1 MKRQLPLWRA
11 WAMMLALFVGTDAVA
26 ATASPNVTAA
36 STSEPKLNGTGDA
49 WVPFT
54 NALGFP
60 NSSKS
65 IKVFYLSDDLA
76 VYPLNGAAATVQLR
90 AKTGGPMINCTFNA
104 GVPVLSGTN
113 GGTCTF
119 RIINTAG
126 QVDTLEIFHLGML
139 SGDIRVTATGITASG
154 GGNTVDPYD
163 SDTVIPAK
171 PAPAVGPPLSR
182 LPARLVLVFDKS
194 GSMNWS
200 SKLNGDPVCGA
211 LYSPNPDCR
220 RWKVLRR
227 ATEQMISVA
236 KAYQLP
242 TDKLGVVFFDS
253 DAKNTGGIAA
263 MTTPT
268 LDAVLTAIDL
278 PANQPGGGTSIG
290 DGIENLQSA
299 VTGGDNAEFNNTML
313 LFTDGAQNTSKFL
326 VWDGADLR
334 INTNNSPIGGDL
346 VRPATKQ
353 LSLCPFRLRLD
364 DPSDPDSSSLL
375 QNIANYSGCG
385 ALNIETTLD
394 NPPAGAIQ
402 YFLQVLADTL
412 IGDKLELLHT
422 DKGEQAAPSG
432 AIAPP
437 PLDMSFKTSKKDLA
451 FTILLGWDQAFQA
464 DGRPNIKLSK
474 DGVDFDPLHNPRF
487 TVSGGAE
494 HVALTL
500 RAPFCDA
507 HGKCVSSDGDWKMRV
522 ARTLPRGL
530 GHWNLFVIGDNASI
544 VSRYNVGQTKTG
556 IGEPL
561 QLKATLTEGGKPLV
575 GLPAGTVRAFISGP
589 ALSLGNIL
597 SDGKAK
603 AGEAPQGDALSASG
617 LKLQAM
623 LADPA
628 QRDKI
633 LKALELGAEKGI
645 ELKETSPGV
654 YTGEYPATL
663 AEGVYQVTYRI
674 DSTSSDNGAF
684 TRVFTTDHYVQVAP
698 DAAATAKTIKH
709 EPARPCPSTYAGGC
723 IKLTLTPVD
732 GKGNRVGP
740 GKSTS
745 FQVVQPF
752 EGGLVGDVTDNL
764 DGSYSLVIGYNKKG
778 LAPPVLRIDG
788 QTLTLPD
795 AVGTGGKGGG
805 GKLTGDGDKPI
816 WQQWW
821 VWLIALLVLLV
832 LILLM
837 RRK

>member
-1 MKRQLPLWRA
+1 MKREHSLLRA
-11 WAMMLALFVGTDAVA
+11 WAMALALLVGADAVA
-26 ATASPNVTAA
+26 ATATPNVTAA
-36 STSEPKLNGTGDA
+36 STSEPKLNGAGDA
-49 WVPFT
+49 WVPFS

-90 AKTGGPMINCTFNA
+90 AKTGGPTINCTFNA
-104 GVPVLSGTN
+104 AVPVLTASN

-119 RIINTAG
+119 RMSNTAG
-126 QVDTLEIFHLGML
+126 QIDTLEIFHLGML
-139 SGDIRVTATGITASG
+139 AGNIRVTATGIAASG

-163 SDTVIPAK
+163 SDTVIPGTP
-171 PAPAVGPPLSR
+171 PAPAAGPPLSR
-182 LPARLVLVFDKS
+182 LPARMVLVFDKS
-194 GSMNWS
+194 GSMAWS

-211 LYSPNPDCR
+211 LFSPNPDCQ

-227 ATEQMISVA
+227 ATGQMVSVA

-242 TDKLGVVFFDS
+242 GDQLGVVFFDN
-253 DAKNTGGIAA
+253 DASNTGGVAA
-263 MTTPT
+263 MTNAT
-268 LDAVLTAIDL
+268 LDAVLTAIDSRS
-278 PANQPGGGTSIG
+278 PGGGTSIG
-290 DGIENLQSA
+290 DGIDNLQSA
-299 VTGGDNAEFNNTML
+299 VTGGDNANFNNTML

-334 INTNNSPIGGDL
+334 INATNSPIGGTL
-346 VRPATKQ
+346 VRPAGKQ
-353 LSLCPFRLRLD
+353 LSLCPFRLRMD

-394 NPPAGAIQ
+394 NPPAGAVQ

-412 IGDKLELLHT
+412 IGDKLELIQVA
-422 DKGEQAAPSG
+422 KGEQAGVAG
-432 AIAPP
+432 AGTPA
-437 PLDMSFKTSKKDLA
+437 LDMSFKTSKKDLA

-487 TVSGGAE
+487 TVSGSQD

-500 RAPFCDA
+500 RAPFCGVN
-507 HGKCVSSDGDWKMRV
+507 GKCVSSDGDWKMQV
-522 ARTLPRGL
+522 VRTLPRGL
-530 GHWNLFVIGDNASI
+530 GHWNLFVISDNASI
-544 VSRYNVGQTKTG
+544 VSRYNVNQSKSG

-589 ALSLGNIL
+589 ELSLGNIL
-597 SDGKAK
+597 SDGKGK
-603 AGEAPQGDALSASG
+603 AGDAPQGDALSAAG
-617 LKLQAM
+617 LKVQAM

-663 AEGVYQVTYRI
+663 AEGVYQVSYRI

-684 TRVFTTDHYVQVAP
+684 TRVYTTDHYVQVAP

-709 EPARPCPSTYAGGC
+709 EPVRPCPSTFAGGC
-723 IKLTLTPVD
+723 VQLSLTPVD
-732 GKGNRVGP
+732 AKGNRLGP
-740 GKSTS
+740 GKSAS
-745 FQVVQPF
+745 FQLVQPF
-752 EGGLVGDVTDNL
+752 EGGIVGDVTDNL
-764 DGSYSLVIGYNKKG
+764 DGSYTLVIGYNKKG
-778 LAPPVLRIDG
+778 MAPPALRIDG

-795 AVGTGGKGGG
+795 AVGTGGKGD
-805 GKLTGDGDKPI
+805 GKLTDDKPI

-821 VWLIALLVLLV
+821 VWLIALLVLLI

>member
-1 MKRQLPLWRA
+1 MKPQLPLWRLG
-11 WAMMLALFVGTDAVA
+11 AMLLALFVGTDAVA

-49 WVPFT
+49 WAPFG

-76 VYPLNGAAATVQLR
+76 VYPLNGAGATVQLR
-90 AKTGGPMINCTFNA
+90 PKGGGPMINCTFNA
-104 GVPVLSGTN
+104 GVPVMSGTN

-119 RIINTAG
+119 RMSNTAG
-126 QVDTLEIFHLGML
+126 QIDTLEVFHLGML
-139 SGDIRVTATGITASG
+139 SGDIRLTATGITASG
-154 GGNTVDPYD
+154 GGNTVDAYD
-163 SDTVIPAK
+163 SDTVIPGTP

-194 GSMNWS
+194 GSMAWS

-211 LYSPNPDCR
+211 LYAPNPDCQ
-220 RWKVLRR
+220 RWRVLRR

-242 TDKLGVVFFDS
+242 TDKLGVVFFDH
-253 DAKNTGGIAA
+253 DATNTGGIAA
-263 MTTPT
+263 MSSVN
-268 LDAVLTAIDL
+268 LDAVLSEIDK
-278 PANQPGGGTSIG
+278 PAHQPSGGTSIG

-299 VTGGDNAEFNNTML
+299 LVGGDNASFNNTML
-313 LFTDGAQNTSKFL
+313 LFTDGAQNTSKFV
-326 VWDGADLR
+326 VWDGLDLR
-334 INTNNSPIGGDL
+334 LNATNSPIGGEL
-346 VRPATKQ
+346 VRPAGKQ

-422 DKGEQAAPSG
+422 AKGAQADPG
-432 AIAPP
+432 GREGPP
-437 PLDMSFKTSKKDLA
+437 IDMAFKTSKKDLA
-451 FTILLGWDQAFQA
+451 FTVLLGWDKAFQA

-487 TVSGGAE
+487 TISGGNG
-494 HVALTL
+494 HIALTL

-507 HGKCVSSDGDWKMRV
+507 HGKCVSPDGDWKMQV
-522 ARTLPRGL
+522 NSTLARGPS
-530 GHWNLFVIGDNASI
+530 HWNLFVIADNASI
-544 VSRYNVGQTKTG
+544 YSRYAVSQNKAG

-561 QLKATLTEGGKPLV
+561 QLKATLTEGGKPLT
-575 GLPAGTVRAFISGP
+575 GLAAGTVRAFISGP
-589 ALSLGNIL
+589 AESLGNIL
-597 SDGKAK
+597 AAGKAK
-603 AGEAPQGDALSASG
+603 AGDAPQGDALSAAG
-617 LKLQAM
+617 LKAQAM
-623 LADPA
+623 LNDPA
-628 QRDKI
+628 QRDK
-633 LKALELGAEKGI
+633 LLAALELGAEKGI

-674 DSTSSDNGAF
+674 DSSSPDNGGF
-684 TRVFTTDHYVQVAP
+684 TRVYTTDHYVQVAP

-709 EPARPCPSTYAGGC
+709 EPARACPSTFAGGC
-723 IKLTLTPVD
+723 VQVTLKPVD
-732 GKGNRVGP
+732 AKGNLVGP
-740 GKSTS
+740 GKGASV
-745 FQVVQPF
+745 QLVQPF
-752 EGGLVGDVTDNL
+752 EGGLVGDVIDNL
-764 DGSYSLVIGYNKKG
+764 DGSYRIVIGYNKKG
-778 LAPPVLRIDG
+778 MAPPVLRIDG
-788 QTLTLPD
+788 LELKLPD

-805 GKLTGDGDKPI
+805 SIVDSGDKPI
-816 WQQWW
+816 WMQWW
-821 VWLIALLVLLV
+821 VWLIALLVLLI

>member
-1 MKRQLPLWRA
+1 MKREHSLLRA
-11 WAMMLALFVGTDAVA
+11 WAMTLALLVGADAVA
-26 ATASPNVTAA
+26 ATATPNVTAA
-36 STSEPKLNGTGDA
+36 STSEPKLNGAGDA
-49 WVPFT
+49 WAPFS

-76 VYPLNGAAATVQLR
+76 VYPLNGAGATVQLR
-90 AKTGGPMINCTFNA
+90 PKTSGTPINCTFNA

-113 GGTCTF
+113 GGSCTF
-119 RIINTAG
+119 RMTNTAG
-126 QVDTLEIFHLGML
+126 QIDTLEVFHLGLL
-139 SGDIRVTATGITASG
+139 SGDITLTATGITASG
-154 GGNTVDPYD
+154 GNTVDDYN
-163 SDTVIPAK
+163 SDNVIPGSK
-171 PAPAVGPPLSR
+171 PTPAAGPPLSR

-194 GSMNWS
+194 GSMAWS

-211 LYSPNPDCR
+211 LYSPNPDCQ

-227 ATEQMISVA
+227 ATGQMISVA

-242 TDKLGVVFFDS
+242 SDQLGVVFFDN
-253 DAKNTGGIAA
+253 DATNTGGLAA

-268 LDAVLTAIDL
+268 LDAVLTEIDK
-278 PANQPGGGTSIG
+278 PAHQPGGGTSIG
-290 DGIENLQSA
+290 DGIENLQGA
-299 VTGGDNAEFNNTML
+299 VTGGDNANFNNTML

-334 INTNNSPIGGDL
+334 LNAANSPIGGTL
-346 VRPATKQ
+346 VRPAGKQ

-412 IGDKLELLHT
+412 IGDKLELIQAA
-422 DKGEQAAPSG
+422 KGEQAAG
-432 AIAPP
+432 AGTGAPP
-437 PLDMSFKTSKKDLA
+437 APLDMSFKTSKKDLA

-487 TVSGGAE
+487 TVSGGQD

-500 RAPFCDA
+500 RAPFCGVN
-507 HGKCVSSDGDWKMRV
+507 GKCVSSDGDWKMQV

-544 VSRYNVGQTKTG
+544 ISRYSVSQTKSG

-561 QLKATLTEGGKPLV
+561 QLKATLTEGGKPLA

-589 ALSLGNIL
+589 ELSLGNIL
-597 SDGKAK
+597 SDGKGK
-603 AGEAPQGDALSASG
+603 AGDAPQGDPLSAAG
-617 LKLQAM
+617 LKVQAM

-628 QRDKI
+628 QRDQI

-663 AEGVYQVTYRI
+663 AEGVYQVSYRI

-684 TRVFTTDHYVQVAP
+684 TRVYTTDHYVQVAP
-698 DAAATAKTIKH
+698 DAEATAKTIKH
-709 EPARPCPSTYAGGC
+709 EPARPCPSTFAGGC
-723 IKLTLTPVD
+723 VQLSLTPVD
-732 GKGNRVGP
+732 AKGNRVGP
-740 GKSTS
+740 GKSAS
-745 FQVVQPF
+745 FQLVQPF
-752 EGGLVGDVTDNL
+752 EGGIVGDVTDNL
-764 DGSYSLVIGYNKKG
+764 DGSYTLVIGYNKKG
-778 LAPPVLRIDG
+778 MAPPVLRIDG

-795 AVGTGGKGGG
+795 AVGTGGKSD
-805 GKLTGDGDKPI
+805 GKLTGDKPI

-821 VWLIALLVLLV
+821 VWLIALLVLLI